1 MEELQ
6 RALEDRSLTVS
17 NVPEK
22 GRCLFTTRD
31 FSPGEVI
38 ISQEP
43 YVSVPNNSSAESRCD
58 ACFESSNLKKCS
70 ACQVVYYCS
79 NSCQKSEW
87 KLHRL
92 ECEALSKLHKER
104 RMAVTPSIR
113 LMIKLYL
120 RTKLQTE
127 KVIPASAMDNYKLV
141 EALVAHMSEIDE
153 KQLVLYAQMANLV
166 SLILQWP
173 GINIK
178 EIAENFS
185 KLACNA
191 HTICDSEL
199 RPLGT
204 GLYPVISIVNHSCL
218 PNSVLLFE
226 GRSAVVHAVQHIP
239 KGAEVLI
246 SYIETAGSTLTR
258 QKALKEQYLFTCTC
272 PRCSKV
278 GKYNDIQESA
288 VLEGYRCKDNGCI
301 GFLLRESDGNGFICQ
316 QCGLVRSKEEIKQI
330 ASELKSLSDKAPI
343 STPSHNYQES
353 ISVYKAIETLQRKL
367 YHPFSISLMQTRE
380 KLLKIL
386 MELEDWS
393 EALAYCRLT
402 IPVYQRVYPGCH
414 PLLGLQYYT
423 CGKLEWLQGDTENAV
438 KSLIKAVD
446 ILRITHGTSTPF
458 MKDLFMRLEEARA
471 EASYKFSSEE

>member
-1 MEELQ
+1 MEVLNCRGGDYKP
-6 RALEDRSLTVS
+6 RAVRFCA
-17 NVPEK
+17 K
-22 GRCLFTTRD
+22 
-31 FSPGEVI
+31 
-38 ISQEP
+38 Q
-43 YVSVPNNSSAESRCD
+43 SSAESRCD

-92 ECEALSKLHKER
+92 ECEALSKVHKER

-141 EALVAHMSEIDE
+141 EALVAHMSKIDE

-204 GLYPVISIVNHSCL
+204 GLYPVISIINHSCL

-226 GRSAVVHAVQHIP
+226 GRSAVVRAVQHIP

-272 PRCSKV
+272 PAAVKWYTYDFYFFFFISFKECDV
-278 GKYNDIQESA
+278 GKYDDIQESA

-301 GFLLRESDGNGFICQ
+301 GFLLHGNGFICQ

-343 STPSHNYQES
+343 STPCHNYQEA
-353 ISVYKAIETLQRKL
+353 ISVYKAIETLQKKL

-423 CGKLEWLQGDTENAV
+423 CGKLEWLLGDTENAV
-438 KSLIKAVD
+438 KSLTKAVD

-458 MKDLFMRLEEARA
+458 MKDLFVRLEEARA